1 MVGFPSLGGRD
12 GDDTFDEY
20 GEFVPEHL
28 PEPGPFL
35 DGHEVLTGESH
46 VAFHETTRGVFEER
60 TVYDVTFGYNL
71 AKLNLD
77 ARHPGAGY
85 RYAEQ
90 SGESDDGEA
99 VLRAEFTPTTEFCP
113 QSGTL
118 TLGSFR
124 AWNGLSERHGY
135 DVVRVRLHPMHH
147 ESASINERLAALETE
162 YRETGA
168 VDDGPEEG
176 VASAAR
182 SATEESEGRGPDAPF

>member
-12 GDDTFDEY
+12 GDDAFDEY
-20 GEFVPEHL
+20 DEFVPEHL

-35 DGHEVLTGESH
+35 DGHEVLTDESH
-46 VAFHETTRGVFEER
+46 VAFHEATRDVFEER

-90 SGESDDGEA
+90 SGENDDEA

-124 AWNGLSERHGY
+124 AWNGLSERHDY

-147 ESASINERLAALETE
+147 ESASINERLATLEAE
-162 YRETGA
+162 YRETGT
-168 VDDGPEEG
+168 VDDAHSESVVSG
-176 VASAAR
+176 AQ
-182 SATEESEGRGPDAPF
+182 SATDDPGGRGPDAPF